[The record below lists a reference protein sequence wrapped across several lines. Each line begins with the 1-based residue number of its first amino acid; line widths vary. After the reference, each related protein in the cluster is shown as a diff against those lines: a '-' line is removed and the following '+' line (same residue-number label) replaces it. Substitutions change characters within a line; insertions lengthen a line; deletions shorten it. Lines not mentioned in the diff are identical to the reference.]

1 MKVIINNRKY
11 NTDTA
16 KELGYIRINE
26 GDGLY
31 EVEETLYKK
40 RNGEYFLHGWG
51 GAGTKYAEQLSY
63 NSWCSGSRI
72 MPLSY
77 DEAKKWA
84 EGNLSVEE
92 YESAFG
98 EVSEGDGKSNM
109 TYHLSEDI
117 IAEIAKISA
126 KLQISKSRAIEKA
139 VRLLAK
145 AEAEKQR

>member
-1 MKVIINNRKY
+1 M
-11 NTDTA
+11 
-16 KELGYIRINE
+16 
-26 GDGLY
+26 
-31 EVEETLYKK
+31 
-40 RNGEYFLHGWG
+40 
-51 GAGTKYAEQLSY
+51 SY

-126 KLQISKSRAIEKA
+126 KLQISKSRVIEKA